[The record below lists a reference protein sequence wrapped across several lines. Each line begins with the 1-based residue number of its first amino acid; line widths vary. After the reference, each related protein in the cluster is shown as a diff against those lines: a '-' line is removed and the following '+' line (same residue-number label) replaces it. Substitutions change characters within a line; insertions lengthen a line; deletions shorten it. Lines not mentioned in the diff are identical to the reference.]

1 MRISTKGYKRNSPD
15 VNRKVNV
22 IPSGDIT
29 MKGVDFKVKG
39 TDNLGNTKIMKPGKD
54 YKFPGS
60 TVTETK
66 LNNNNMS
73 GIKTSYNKTTT
84 SLKNAKTAVKRP
96 GNQGLPGMMN
106 TGVGTKSQ
114 KGESKS
120 KNK

>member
-1 MRISTKGYKRNSPD
+1 ME
-15 VNRKVNV
+15 
-22 IPSGDIT
+22 
-29 MKGVDFKVKG
+29 
-39 TDNLGNTKIMKPGKD
+39 PGKD

-106 TGVGTKSQ
+106 TANGTKPQ
-114 KGESKS
+114 KGSSPNKFLGKVMGVVSKLS
-120 KNK
+120 AGKKEEE